1 MFAPRLPCGDQC
13 PLEVARIFSQHLESI
28 HTVNFTGCFQDLC
41 WPIITKQ
48 VKICLKVFN
57 FRMQRQCLN
66 TCLWKLLYIKP
77 FQQGEVTA
85 RIFFQYCVPQNLV
98 ATLHSDHTEPL
109 RDKYLCAVSRLYEG
123 ADTTETP
130 SYPNNSSQPLFSV
143 CLCAT
148 FVLGHCARVP
158 QTASIVTQTFT
169 RNLAPKTNQDLHILY
184 LDR

>member
-13 PLEVARIFSQHLESI
+13 PLEVAGIFSQYLESI
-28 HTVNFTGCFQDLC
+28 HRLFSGSMLTYNNQASEDMFKSVQF
-41 WPIITKQ
+41 P
-48 VKICLKVFN
+48 V
-57 FRMQRQCLN
+57 QRQCLN
-66 TCLWKLLYIKP
+66 TCLWKLLNIQYRP

-109 RDKYLCAVSRLYEG
+109 RDKYLSAVSRLYEG

-130 SYPNNSSQPLFSV
+130 NYPNNSSQPLFSV

-158 QTASIVTQTFT
+158 QTASILTQTFT
-169 RNLAPKTNQDLHILY
+169 RNLAPKTNQDLHMLY
-184 LDR
+184 LDK